1 MSDFEQDISEN
12 ASSVAKEDQVFFLYT
27 QLMDLPFS
35 QIENIIQLEHSLY
48 LEHNANPQDRLA
60 IIGLLQAQIMLGNYE
75 KALSFAYLLWDKG
88 AGLTPT
94 EEMLYINSLINLGL
108 FDMAAQLLKPHME
121 NLSQD
126 IQKFFA
132 VMVKFATMTGNIY
145 ALENLLM
152 NPHAPYQDIEY
163 AQLLSTI
170 KEDNN
175 VEYLKNILKIIFES
189 LKNVLCACE
198 YDISASEPQSL
209 EIYLYIRQDKNEIE
223 ETGKKLQEKIKN
235 YLQVFEMTELPNFT
249 WYLRPISQ
257 HSAMGLD

>member
-12 ASSVAKEDQVFFLYT
+12 ASSVAKEDQAFFLYT
-27 QLMDLPFS
+27 QLMNLPFS

-48 LEHNANPQDRLA
+48 LEHNANPQDRLV

-75 KALSFAYLLWDKG
+75 KAISFAYLLWDKG
-88 AGLTPT
+88 DGLTPT

-126 IQKFFA
+126 IKKFFA
-132 VMVKFATMTGNIY
+132 VMVKFSTMTGNIY

-152 NPHAPYQDIEY
+152 NPQAPYQDIEY

-175 VEYLKNILKIIFES
+175 VEHLKNILKIIFS
-189 LKNVLCACE
+189 GLKNLLCACE
-198 YDISASEPQSL
+198 YDITISDVENL
-209 EIYLYIRQDKNEIE
+209 ELYLYLGQDSAEIK
-223 ETGKKLQEKIKN
+223 ETQKTIQEKIYS
-235 YLQVFEMTELPNFT
+235 YLQVFEMTKLPRFN
-249 WYLRPISQ
+249 WHLKPISQ